1 MTQIALTRPRRA
13 GFTLIELLVVIAII
27 ATLIALLLP
36 AVQAAREAARRSQC
50 RNNLKQFGIAM
61 HNYHDVARMF
71 PMAVSVYGQSWVSV
85 GFPAGTPGA
94 VYSQTMANA
103 FILLTP
109 YDEQTA
115 FAHAYQW
122 NRAAN
127 SQTVAAST
135 NGIGLTQNAM
145 EAASASGLYRCPSD
159 TYPASLPGQ
168 AASGSGLFDVPI
180 NYAVSHGVSDLYCWK
195 EQNVPAK
202 ERGVF
207 GINSNTRI
215 RDITDGTSSTIAMG
229 EAALAPLVATPK
241 WLACRARYCLTP
253 LSYPPVILPIVTAT
267 TGIPASSANNPV
279 PMCFQVLVNPETVNN
294 DLGAGTGAFWAA
306 GFPLLSGATS
316 ACTMEQLNKNPVT
329 DSFAQLG
336 SVTNP
341 AAFLASSYNTCA
353 SSWDLG
359 FGPPISLDLTGQG
372 NASNGQPNP
381 PPLATNPA
389 NTHGI
394 NVASL
399 SNFRS
404 DHPNG
409 GLFLLCDG
417 SVQFINENIDMSVY
431 TGLST
436 IQGGETVSGAVGE
449 P

>member
-1 MTQIALTRPRRA
+1 MIRPVPGRSRRA

-61 HNYHDVARMF
+61 HNYHDTARMF
-71 PMAVSVYGQSWVSV
+71 PMGASVYGQAWTNL
-85 GFPAGTPGA
+85 GAPPGTPGA

-122 NRAAN
+122 NRASN
-127 SQTVAAST
+127 SQTVVAST
-135 NGIGLTQNAM
+135 NGIGLTQTAM
-145 EAASASGLYRCPSD
+145 ESASASGLYRCPSD

-168 AASGSGLFDVPI
+168 AGSGSGLFDVPL
-180 NYAVSHGVSDLYCWK
+180 NYALSTGVCDVYCWK
-195 EQNVPAK
+195 PQNIPAK

-207 GINSNTRI
+207 VINGNTRI
-215 RDITDGTSSTIAMG
+215 RDVTDGTSSTFAMG
-229 EAALAPLVATPK
+229 EAGLAPLVATPK
-241 WLACRARYCLTP
+241 WTVCRGRYCVVP
-253 LSYPPVILPIVTAT
+253 QSFPAAIPANVTAA
-267 TGIPASSANNPV
+267 TGIPASEANNPE
-279 PMCFQVLVNPETVNN
+279 PMWFQVLVNAETVNN
-294 DLGAGTGAFWAA
+294 DIGQGTGKIFAT
-306 GFPLLSGATS
+306 GFPLLTGGTG

-329 DSFAQLG
+329 DTFAQLG
-336 SVTNP
+336 SLTAP
-341 AAFLASSYNTCA
+341 ATFLASSFNTCL
-353 SSWDLG
+353 SSWDSG
-359 FGPPISLDLTGQG
+359 AGGPPISLDLTGQG

-381 PPLATNPA
+381 APLAGTTP
-389 NTHGI
+389 TIGSI
-394 NVASL
+394 

-404 DHPNG
+404 NHPGG

-417 SVQFINENIDMSVY
+417 SVQFISENIDMTVY

-436 IQGGETVSGAVGE
+436 MQGGETVNGAVGE

>member
-1 MTQIALTRPRRA
+1 MRRIAFGREKRP

-61 HNYHDVARMF
+61 HNYHDVCRMF
-71 PMAVSVYGQSWVSV
+71 PMGASVYGQAWTNL
-85 GFPAGTPGA
+85 GAPPGTPGA

-103 FILLTP
+103 FLLLTP

-127 SQTVAAST
+127 SQTVVAST
-135 NGIGLTQNAM
+135 NGIGLTQSAM

-180 NYAVSHGVSDLYCWK
+180 NYAVSLGVCDQYCWK
-195 EQNVPAK
+195 PQNIPAK
-202 ERGVF
+202 ERGTF
-207 GINSNTRI
+207 LINGNTRI
-215 RDITDGTSSTIAMG
+215 RDITDGTSSTFAIG
-229 EAALAPLVATPK
+229 ESALAPLVATTK
-241 WLACRARYCLTP
+241 WTACRARYCLTAA
-253 LSYPPVILPIVTAT
+253 SFPPVIPPIVTGT
-267 TGIPASSANNPV
+267 TGIPPSSANNPV
-279 PMCFQVLVNPETVNN
+279 PMFFQVLVNPETVNN
-294 DLGAGTGAFWAA
+294 DINQGTGQFWAA
-306 GFPLLSGATS
+306 GFPLLTGGTG

-329 DSFAQLG
+329 DTFAQLG
-336 SVTNP
+336 SLAAP
-341 AAFLASSYNTCA
+341 ATFLASQFNTCA
-353 SSWDLG
+353 STWDLG

-381 PPLATNPA
+381 KPLAATN
-389 NTHGI
+389 I
-394 NVASL
+394 NIGSV